1 MASEDSI
8 KEVDMASR
16 TKALIIGGVAGAA
29 LGVAAAWLF
38 MRSIEEEE
46 ALAIEGAAEGVIAP
60 RTIGV
65 GQVVRLGVSILG
77 ILRQIVELG
86 RQE

>member
-1 MASEDSI
+1 MGSQ
-8 KEVDMASR
+8 

-38 MRSIEEEE
+38 VRSVEEEQE
-46 ALAIEGAAEGVIAP
+46 ALAIEGAGEGAVAP

-65 GQVVRLGVSILG
+65 GQVVRLGVSILSV
-77 ILRQIVELG
+77 LRQIVDLG
-86 RQE
+86 REE

>member
-1 MASEDSI
+1 MG
-8 KEVDMASR
+8 SR

-29 LGVAAAWLF
+29 VGVAAAWLF
-38 MRSIEEEE
+38 IRSVEEE
-46 ALAIEGAAEGVIAP
+46 ALTVEEAGEGVVAP

-77 ILRQIVELG
+77 VLRQIVDLG
-86 RQE
+86 REE